1 MNFLH
6 YLIIY
11 IIRTT
16 VRHGATSSMEHDPH
30 LSLCSKY
37 ILYFEQSVPYNGEE
51 TRIRIL
57 FLQNLLER
65 YKSSINGNTES
76 NIEERMHRQLLLP

>member
-1 MNFLH
+1 
-6 YLIIY
+6 
-11 IIRTT
+11 
-16 VRHGATSSMEHDPH
+16 MEHDPH
-30 LSLCSKY
+30 LFLCSKY

-65 YKSSINGNTES
+65 SSINGNTES